1 MAWLTG
7 YTYRKLGAVNSTTA
21 GAQTLYQL
29 KLTVGESSGA
39 AGAGVHCENHC
50 IDFPN
55 DIRFTKGDE
64 TTKHDYWVDVDSL
77 TGTTP
82 NRKVDVW
89 IEVAT
94 IPASG
99 AVDFYIYYTKTS
111 DSGESNGDNTFL
123 FFDDFPGSADKG
135 RWFDNKY
142 ASNPII
148 SPNDGSANIDDV
160 GTAWGYFMT
169 NGTNDYRMYYTGIDS
184 GADYDICLAT
194 STDRINW
201 TRTTN
206 GIGGTHK
213 VIDDASAWAG
223 PVWKEGTTYHMIYKK
238 STAGYKWYHVTS
250 SDGYS
255 WSSATECTGTAGTE
269 CSSVMK
275 IGSTYHA
282 WGTCSSPAEVYHFTS
297 TNLTSW
303 TVQNSGNA
311 VLSISG
317 KNVICPDI
325 FYNVDDSKYYVV
337 AAVTPYGAG
346 DPEKYYGTYRMWKA
360 DDTDLQTNKV
370 VVGDLLIC
378 NADTLTYLD
387 NWEDGGNWDGQHF
400 IWPNIQ
406 KQINNS
412 DALYYYYS
420 AEDTMDSTY
429 NFAQGL
435 VYFSTVG
442 AAITKAGEG
451 FTGGLDL
458 NKWTK
463 KANAEV
469 TTNNDIATL
478 KSDDASSSGIYTKVY
493 NHSTDGVIVDYQGK
507 RGTATSGVRAVG
519 SMSDVSA
526 MHKGAGGL
534 ALYATT
540 QGVKCWN
547 YAGDA
552 DYPTGTIDNIFYD
565 MSTILKPTAI
575 QVTGAGLTA
584 TKANTLVSHPI
595 SVLIPS
601 SVPWYIKMFRVHKY
615 ASPDPTW
622 GSWGAE
628 GEETI
633 TYTKTFTADAF
644 LVNCKTKTFTCDA
657 VLEKCYTKAYTI
669 NALVSKA
676 YIKAFIVDVHLSE
689 SKTKTFIADAI
700 LAGGQTKSL
709 SCDAFI
715 LHRYTKTCDI
725 DALLSGSIAGITRDS
740 NGDALGNCTVWLFK
754 TSDKSYVDST
764 TSNVSGEYSF
774 DGILAGVYYF
784 IRSYKDGS
792 PNVFGTTD
800 DNLEAS

>member
-21 GAQTLYQL
+21 GAQTVYQL

-39 AGAGVHCENHC
+39 SGADVHCENHC
-50 IDFPN
+50 LDFPN
-55 DIRFTKGDE
+55 DIRFTKEDE
-64 TTKHDYWVDVDSL
+64 TTKHDYWVNVDSL

-123 FFDDFPGSADKG
+123 FFDDFPGSIDKG

-148 SPNDGSANIDDV
+148 SPDGGSAGIDDT

-169 NGTNDYRMYYTGIDS
+169 NGTNDYRMYYTGIS
-184 GADYDICLAT
+184 GSDYDICLAT
-194 STDRINW
+194 STDRQTW
-201 TRTTN
+201 TRSTN
-206 GIGGTHK
+206 GMGGTHK

-238 STAGYKWYHVTS
+238 DSGGYKWYHVTS

-255 WSSATECTGTAGTE
+255 WSSATQCSGTAGTE

-282 WGTCSSPAEVYHFTS
+282 WGSAASPAKVYHFTS
-297 TNLTSW
+297 TNLVSW
-303 TVQNSGNA
+303 TVQNGGGS
-311 VLSISG
+311 VLEISG
-317 KNVICPDI
+317 SNVICPDI
-325 FYNVDDSKYYVV
+325 FYNVDDSKYYIV

-360 DDTDLQTNKV
+360 DDTDFQTNMA
-370 VVGDLLIC
+370 VVGDILIC

-387 NWEDGGNWDGQHF
+387 DWEDGGNWDGQHF

-412 DALYYYYS
+412 DPLYYYYS

-451 FTGGLDL
+451 YQNGLDSD
-458 NKWTK
+458 KWTE
-463 KANAEV
+463 KANADV
-469 TTNNDIATL
+469 ATGDGIATL
-478 KSDDASSSGIYTKVY
+478 RSNDANSSGIYTKVY
-493 NHSTDGVIVDYQGK
+493 NHSTDGVVIDYQGK
-507 RGTATSGVRAVG
+507 RGTATSGTRAVG

-534 ALYATT
+534 AYYAAT

-547 YAGDA
+547 YAGAD
-552 DYPTGTIDNIFYD
+552 DYPKGTIDNIYYD
-565 MSTILKPTAI
+565 MSTILKPAEI
-575 QVTGAGLTA
+575 QVTGASLTA
-584 TKANTLVSHPI
+584 TIANTLVSHPI
-595 SVLIPS
+595 GVLMPS
-601 SVPWYIKMFRVHKY
+601 TVPWYMKIFRVRKY
-615 ASPDPTW
+615 ASPNPTW
-622 GSWGAE
+622 GTWGAE
-628 GEETI
+628 VEGATS
-633 TYTKTFTADAF
+633 YTKTFTGDGNLVIVHAKTVSSDAVLKATLTKTF
-644 LVNCKTKTFTCDA
+644 NSDTLISKAYTKTFTLDA
-657 VLEKCYTKAYTI
+657 
-669 NALVSKA
+669 
-676 YIKAFIVDVHLSE
+676 HLSK

-700 LAGGQTKSL
+700 LSGGQTKSFT
-709 SCDAFI
+709 CDAFI
-715 LHRYTKTCDI
+715 LNQYTKTCDI
-725 DALLSGSIAGITRDS
+725 DAVLSGSIAGITRDS
-740 NGDALGNCTVWLFK
+740 NGDALGSCTIWLFK

-764 TSNVSGEYSF
+764 TSNGSGEYTF
-774 DGILAGVYYF
+774 DSLLTGVYYF
-784 IRSYKDGS
+784 IRSHKDGS